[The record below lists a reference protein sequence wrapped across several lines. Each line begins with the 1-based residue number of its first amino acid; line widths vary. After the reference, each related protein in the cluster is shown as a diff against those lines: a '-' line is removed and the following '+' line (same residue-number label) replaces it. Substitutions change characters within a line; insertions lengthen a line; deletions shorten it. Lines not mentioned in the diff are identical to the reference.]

1 MDRKISYQVI
11 KDGKIVFQGN
21 RNSCYRALKSIAEK
35 HSLPTSRTSS
45 SLMSLFKST
54 GVFESGK

>member
-11 KDGKIVFQGN
+11 KDGKIVFQGT

-35 HSLPTSRTSS
+35 HSLPSSRTSPGF
-45 SLMSLFKST
+45 MSLFRSAGT
-54 GVFESGK
+54 FESGK

>member
-21 RNSCYRALKSIAEK
+21 RTSCYRTLKSIADK
-35 HSLPTSRTSS
+35 HSPSS
-45 SLMSLFKST
+45 SRSSPNLMSLFKST
-54 GVFESGK
+54 GAFESGK